1 MVRAMQLK
9 RDKGTEFRL
18 HPKKFALWLFMVS
31 VVMLFAAFTS
41 AYVVKQ
47 SDGVW
52 LDFELPSMFDTT
64 SVGIVISSIFMHLSF
79 YFAKKDE
86 IKKLRIALVATTI
99 VGFGFLIGQY
109 IAWEELVSQ
118 GVYFVGNP
126 AGSFIYVLTG
136 VHAFHLISGL
146 IFLMVVVAQAFKY
159 RVHSKSMVQIEMCTT
174 YWHFL
179 GGLWLYLY
187 LFLTLNH

>member
-1 MVRAMQLK
+1 MQIPK
-9 RDKGTEFRL
+9 DKGTSFKM

-47 SDGVW
+47 SDGYW
-52 LDFELPSMFDTT
+52 LDFELPAMFGYT
-64 SVGIVISSIFMHLSF
+64 SVAVVISSVLMHMS
-79 YFAKKDE
+79 YTFAKKNE
-86 IKKLRIALVATTI
+86 IVRLKAMLAFTTAMGLV
-99 VGFGFLIGQY
+99 FLVGQY
-109 IAWEELVSQ
+109 IAWQDLVAE

-146 IFLMVVVAQAFKY
+146 IFLIVVTVAAFRYK
-159 RVHSKSMVQIEMCTT
+159 VHSKALVQIEMCAT

-187 LFLTLNH
+187 LFLNLNH

>member
-1 MVRAMQLK
+1 MAATMQIQK
-9 RDKGTEFRL
+9 DKGTSFKM

-47 SDGVW
+47 SDGYW
-52 LDFELPSMFDTT
+52 LDFELPPMFAYT
-64 SVGIVISSIFMHLSF
+64 SIAIVVSSVLMHISYF
-79 YFAKKDE
+79 FAKKDE
-86 IKKLRIALVATTI
+86 IGKMKNMLLLTTV
-99 VGFGFLIGQY
+99 VGFVFLIGQY
-109 IAWEELVSQ
+109 QAWQELVAS

-146 IFLMVVVAQAFKY
+146 IFLIIVVVSAFKY
-159 RVHSKSMVQIEMCTT
+159 KVHSKALVQIEMCAT

-187 LFLTLNH
+187 LFLNLNH